1 MSKKIYAASAAI
13 LLALV
18 FFAGSVNVSF
28 AKTCDG
34 GLLKDC
40 GMEGF
45 YGDEGAGSGVWKIS
59 RIGGS
64 PQISLH
70 PVEGWPSGPSVWM
83 QGSAPFEAAIYQ
95 QVQVTPGHGY
105 CLSIPFAVVALDGVG
120 MHDGPVVRKVGI
132 DTLGGTDPNAGSITW
147 SPDFTGKGRFDDDQL
162 KVCEYAHA
170 AVITAYI
177 RVINQVDGKH
187 VDVYL
192 DSPALVED
200 TGMTPIQVNTAP
212 TAAPT
217 SVPPTEAP
225 TKQVVPTDAPA
236 IEPTDAP
243 TDVASAT
250 AVAPTPTERVE
261 PTATELVVPTKL
273 ALPTRTRAAVALS
286 NPRPTRARAD
296 ATQNAASDSSNENS
310 GAEFGTLAV
319 IGLAGISGAIL
330 MGIVAAVLLLR
341 RK

>member
-1 MSKKIYAASAAI
+1 MKRKTFAAGAAI

-18 FFAGSVNVSF
+18 FFASSAKTSF
-28 AKTCDG
+28 AKVCDG

-45 YGDEGAGSGVWKIS
+45 YGDEGAGSGVWKIV

-83 QGSAPFEAAIYQ
+83 QGNAPFEAAIYQ

-105 CLSIPFAVVALDGVG
+105 CLSIPFAVVAVDGTG
-120 MHDGPVVRKVGI
+120 MHDGPVVRNVGI
-132 DTLGGTDPNAGSITW
+132 DKLGGSDPNAGSITW

-162 KVCEYAHA
+162 KVCDYAQA
-170 AVITAYI
+170 ATITAFI
-177 RVINQVDGKH
+177 RVNNQFDGKH

-217 SVPPTEAP
+217 GIPPTAAP
-225 TKQVVPTDAPA
+225 TKAVVPTDVPA
-236 IEPTDAP
+236 AEPTDAP
-243 TDVASAT
+243 TDVPTDIPPSAT
-250 AVAPTPTERVE
+250 EQVE
-261 PTATELVVPTKL
+261 PTATDSPKPTS
-273 ALPTRTRAAVALS
+273 AGLPTRTRVSVALS
-286 NPRPTRARAD
+286 NPRPTRARVD
-296 ATQNAASDSSNENS
+296 STQQDETVDTSSENASP
-310 GAEFGTLAV
+310 EFGTLA
-319 IGLAGISGAIL
+319 IFGLVGISGAIL